1 MTNTPAIPDPRRGAT
16 SASNAAYDL
25 ACPGRHLAQ
34 QAAKFSAAVLKD
46 EPLSEDAEFGRRIHA
61 ALTSADR
68 AGVAGHHLSLAEREQ
83 YDRCREVE
91 AKLFDQFF
99 VQPDQPGPD
108 QEQKFRA
115 LREQRFWARVGPKGS
130 TVLFEHSGQ
139 PDVVFRKGVR
149 ALIVEYKTLLGDV
162 PGSPRNQQLRD
173 QAVLVWRNVPL
184 LAEIAVAVVQ
194 PLVTMTPEVCVYTGQ
209 DLARAEEEMFNRV
222 LASNDPKSPRVP
234 GELQCKFCM
243 AKSSCA
249 EYQKWVGS
257 QLPLARS
264 IVDKPLAE
272 WDGPDMA
279 TFCNGLSVC
288 QKFLDDGKDW
298 VKEALKGNPS
308 AVPGWGLDDGRQR
321 ETITDPQACFD
332 RFAAKGGDLAA
343 FMGVIAIG
351 KTKLR
356 EAVAKAQGVKGRSL
370 DQAMDEL
377 LTGIVEIKTTAPS
390 LKRVA

>member
-16 SASNAAYDL
+16 SASNAQADL
-25 ACPGRHLAQ
+25 NCAGRHLAQ
-34 QAAKFSAAVLKD
+34 QAAKFSAVIKD
-46 EPLSEDAEFGRRIHA
+46 EPLSEDAETGRRIHA
-61 ALTSADR
+61 ALASAER
-68 AGVAGHHLSLAEREQ
+68 AGVAGHHLSLEEREQ

-91 AKLFDQFF
+91 QKLFEQFF

-108 QEQKFRA
+108 AEQRFRA

-130 TVLFEHSGQ
+130 TLLFEHSGQ

-173 QAVLVWRNVPL
+173 QAVLTWRNVPL
-184 LAEIAVAVVQ
+184 LAEIGVAVVQ
-194 PLVTMTPEVCVYTGQ
+194 PLVTMTPEICVYQTA
-209 DLARAEEEMFNRV
+209 DLLRAEEEMFARV
-222 LASNDPKSPRVP
+222 IASNDPKSPRVP
-234 GELQCKFCM
+234 GELQCKFCL

-249 EYQKWVGS
+249 EYQKWVGA

-272 WDGPDMA
+272 WDGQDMA

-288 QKFLDDGKDW
+288 QKFLDDGKHW
-298 VKEALKGNPS
+298 VKEALKVNGS
-308 AVPGWGLDDGRQR
+308 AVPGWGLDDGRTR
-321 ETITDPQACFD
+321 ETVNNAQLCFD
-332 RFAAKGGDLAA
+332 RFVQVGGDIAK
-343 FMGVIAIG
+343 FMACIAVG

-356 EAVAKAQGVKGRSL
+356 EQLATVTGTKGRPL
-370 DQAMDEL
+370 DKAMDEL
-377 LTGIVEIKTTAPS
+377 LAGIVDTKVSEPS